1 MVWMCFINSEGLG
14 TCKSFL
20 ICEASG
26 VEGCS
31 CRGWNQGF
39 HLGEWIDLWPWFP
52 ILPRKAVFAQ
62 YLL

>member
-20 ICEASG
+20 VCESSG

-31 CRGWNQGF
+31 RRGWNQGF
-39 HLGEWIDLWPWFP
+39 HLGEWIWLGQ
-52 ILPRKAVFAQ
+52 RATSSNSEQ
-62 YLL
+62 NRGH